1 MGRRQ
6 RRLNILHVLP
16 GLLETREATDSAGP
30 PCATIPLAQRR
41 GRKTFPSTRRITMA
55 NVTRRDFLRLTAG
68 VTGTAAVVGVPA
80 VLSAQS
86 SDVVMLGLWPFTGA
100 FADVGPILDRGMRMA
115 LEERGMKSQGRA
127 IKYITRDSETKAA
140 GATRRAEEAVDGE
153 GAKYIIG
160 PWSSGVALAVSE
172 VAKRKKVLHYF
183 SGGTEDIS
191 GSRCHRYSFQ
201 WAASPYTAAKTVVD
215 NFMKANPKAKRWH
228 LLVADYAFGW
238 SVEKYIKEVG
248 KTHGLEFVGADR
260 HPLGEREFSNYVT
273 KAAGNKPD
281 VVAMINFGLDAV
293 TGAREIFNFG
303 LTPKL
308 PLIMTWS
315 SGVEELIQLSP
326 EIRENIWVGSNF
338 YYTADTPV
346 AKAFVKNYQAKHGNP
361 PGYAP
366 AAAYGM
372 TRMVLHAMDK
382 AKSTDHVEVLKALE
396 GLEVEDLVGKMRV
409 EAKTHQTLRPYFFM
423 RCKKKDQMKHAMDF
437 ADIIATGDTPLPAEY
452 STCKDIGAI

>member
-1 MGRRQ
+1 MS
-6 RRLNILHVLP
+6 RL
-16 GLLETREATDSAGP
+16 
-30 PCATIPLAQRR
+30 
-41 GRKTFPSTRRITMA
+41 TRRE
-55 NVTRRDFLRLTAG
+55 LLKAG
-68 VTGTAAVVGVPA
+68 AGAAVAVGMPG
-80 VLSAQS
+80 VLRAQS
-86 SDVVMLGLWPFTGA
+86 KEVVMLGLWSFTGA
-100 FADVGPILDRGMRMA
+100 FADVGPILDRGMKMA
-115 LEERGMKSQGRA
+115 LEEHGMKAAGRP
-127 IKYITRDSETKAA
+127 IKYITRDDETKA
-140 GATRRAEEAVDGE
+140 GSATRRAEEAIDGE

-172 VAKRKKVLHYF
+172 VAKRKKVVHYF

-191 GSRCHRYSFQ
+191 GARCHRYSFQ

-248 KTHGLEFVGADR
+248 KTHGIEFVGADR

-303 LTPKL
+303 LTPKI
-308 PLIMTWS
+308 PLILTWS

-326 EIRENIWVGSNF
+326 EIRENMWVGSNF

-346 AKAFVKNYQAKHGNP
+346 AKAFVKNYQAKVNYP

-372 TRMVLHAMDK
+372 TRMVLAAMEK
-382 AKSTDHVEVLKALE
+382 AKSVEIPDVIKALE
-396 GLEVEDLVGKMRV
+396 GLEVDDLVGKMKV
-409 EAKTHQTLRPYFFM
+409 DPKTHQTLRPFFFM
-423 RCKKKDQMKHAMDF
+423 RCKKKDAMKHEMDF
-437 ADIIATGDTPLPAEY
+437 ADIIATGNTPLPAEY
-452 STCKDIGAI
+452 AACKDIGSL